1 MRSVQE
7 AVTCDVM
14 SELGATGVSINEA
27 DCWLPNPRRPLM
39 VVTKDPTLHPVTSW
53 TGACQGRKY
62 RWGSA
67 VPFVWVYI
75 LLVQVLCKPVLR
87 FLSSCSSLL
96 AATKVEVEVEVQ
108 GKIKIKIR
116 NKDNYNTCGGK
127 RIKKRRTS
135 MR

>member
-1 MRSVQE
+1 MLASKPEKTTDGGNQ
-7 AVTCDVM
+7 
-14 SELGATGVSINEA
+14 G
-27 DCWLPNPRRPLM
+27 PH
-39 VVTKDPTLHPVTSW
+39 PTPGNQL

-108 GKIKIKIR
+108 GKTKIKIR
-116 NKDNYNTCGGK
+116 NKDNYNTSAAEV
-127 RIKKRRTS
+127 RE
-135 MR
+135 